1 MQELSMKDVP
11 GLLQRL
17 DRWLAIN
24 RPDYYSCLRPGTSDA
39 ALDAFEAKFSLRLPE
54 AFRLF
59 HKWRDGQEPSNLE
72 SIQDNRM
79 FSSLE
84 EIAETKDLLDGM
96 IGYDFDDP
104 RWWRRGW
111 VPFLSNGGGDHLCLD
126 LAAEDGGTPGQ
137 LVAFWHDWED
147 RSVEYPSFEDW
158 LRELVDSMEQG
169 TL

>member
-1 MQELSMKDVP
+1 MNDAL

-17 DRWLAIN
+17 DRSLAAN
-24 RPDYYSCLRPGTSDA
+24 RPDYYSRLRPGVSDA
-39 ALDAFEAKFSLRLPE
+39 ALDAFETRFSLRLPE

-59 HKWRDGQEPSNLE
+59 HKWRDGQEPNDFE

-79 FSSLE
+79 FSCLQ

-111 VPFLSNGGGDHLCLD
+111 IPFLSNRGGDHLCLD
-126 LAAEDGGTPGQ
+126 VTAEDGGTPGQ

-147 RSVEYPSFEDW
+147 RSVEYASFEHW
-158 LRELVDSMEQG
+158 LRGLVDSMEQDR
-169 TL
+169 LELA